1 MRAIV
6 VASLILASTG
16 LVTGR
21 SSAAPAGRSQPRQ
34 TRCQRGRAA
43 QGGRGR
49 ATPVRA
55 DTPLEFT
62 LTADFRAVNRDRN
75 PESTKVFPATMTVAR
90 ADGTMATFPLNIRT
104 RGHVRRML
112 QTCAFAPLRLE
123 FQPEQVKKT
132 VFEGLK
138 NIKLGTHCRDVDL
151 FEQYVPREY
160 SAYRLFNLLT
170 PNSFRAR
177 LAKATYVDQSSQK
190 PIAVRQAIFIED
202 DDDVAKRMEG
212 RNVAYQKL
220 TFRRVDQ
227 ETVTLMTLFEYMI
240 GNTDWSMYLLHNVV
254 LTEKTSGIIY
264 PVPWTSTTQ
273 AWSTRATPSRRNSS
287 TSRRFAIGFIWVRVA
302 RPPTSSHLRQVPGAQ
317 AADPGAVRF
326 DSRDGRQL
334 PQGLAE
340 HGAIFPDDQPAERGQ
355 ARVRGHLQQPRG
367 LKRFTTEAREEHTE
381 RGSADASPAPAAGCE
396 WESREDKMSDR
407 RHLVLADSRSHL
419 SRRSRLTRRTSL
431 RTPRSLR

>member
-6 VASLILASTG
+6 VVSLILASTG
-16 LVTGR
+16 LVTGL
-21 SSAAPAGRSQPRQ
+21 QQ
-34 TRCQRGRAA
+34 QRGAPPAA
-43 QGGRGR
+43 SKPAPKLDAKEVERR
-49 ATPVRA
+49 KLDADARRLFAT

-62 LTADFRAVNRDRN
+62 LTADFKAVNRDRN
-75 PESTKVFPATMTVAR
+75 PQSTKVFPATMTVAR
-90 ADGTMATFPLNIRT
+90 PDGTMGTFPLNIRT

-123 FQPEQVKKT
+123 FQAEHVKNT
-132 VFEGLK
+132 VFEGHK

-160 SAYRLFNLLT
+160 AAYRMYNLLT

-190 PIAVRQAIFIED
+190 PIAIRQAIFIED

-227 ETVTLMTLFEYMI
+227 DTVTLMTLFEYMI

-264 PVPWTSTTQ
+264 PVPYDFDYSGLVNARYAIPAKQFNITSVRDRLYLGPCRTPPEFEPYFAKFQ
-273 AWSTRATPSRRNSS
+273 ALKPQILA
-287 TSRRFAIGFIWVRVA
+287 
-302 RPPTSSHLRQVPGAQ
+302 L
-317 AADPGAVRF
+317 F
-326 DSRDGRQL
+326 DSIPGLDDGYRKDSQKYMERFFQTISR
-334 PQGLAE
+334 PNE
-340 HGAIFPDDQPAERGQ
+340 VKREFVDTCNNRVGA
-355 ARVRGHLQQPRG
+355 
-367 LKRFTTEAREEHTE
+367 
-381 RGSADASPAPAAGCE
+381 
-396 WESREDKMSDR
+396 
-407 RHLVLADSRSHL
+407 
-419 SRRSRLTRRTSL
+419 
-431 RTPRSLR
+431 